1 MIMNLSTIIQAG
13 LLTEERMDQ
22 GTEQAETDR
31 EQGNKLTST
40 SSSSIPSLLL
50 VFFVLHDY
58 QTSQG
63 REILKLIMGSI
74 RKSILVRL
82 LLLTQRVS
90 SLKIE

>member
-90 SLKIE
+90 SLKIK